1 MRKNKIVVFF
11 LCIIILLPFIPANK
25 SHAATGSADISVSS
39 GTVNVGERVTVS
51 VTIRAS
57 DEMGCEG
64 TVVYDPAI
72 LQLEQGDTHILD
84 YSNYAPEKTYSFVFT
99 AITAGNATVSVR
111 DVVISMLNTDNEDV
125 VLAGVCAS
133 AAVSVV
139 QPIQPA
145 LSSEAYLTGLVT
157 SLGQVDVSAGS
168 WTLYCDY
175 NTTTFAINPSV
186 SANASWAA
194 SGDFNNLRV
203 GANQFVIIVTAQDGV
218 TKHSYPITV
227 VRADG
232 PAASSSSEET
242 ESASETETEETSTEE
257 QPLLAVDL
265 MGGNQLYAVTEF
277 DGTITLPDGFTET
290 QQMVEGGYA
299 AAAVNDGGL
308 ILLYLVD
315 EDGKNG
321 AFYVYDTD
329 TKTAYPFVTAKQPQ
343 DSIIF
348 LEKPDSEEVPNGY
361 EETALSVGE
370 EEITA
375 YRKTGSEEELYL
387 VYGMNQDGETG
398 WYWYHG
404 ETGAFFPYSDDSE
417 GQDEALAA
425 LQSQLDESREN
436 YEHRLKSQK
445 IWLIVLLVLVLVS
458 VVVAGVAILALM
470 ASRRKSYEQLTD
482 EDLPEEETEE
492 AALEEN
498 AQGPS
503 QESLP
508 KEEEA
513 AIAEALEK
521 ETAGIEA
528 EEKESIVG
536 EETATRE
543 EAPETDSKEEG
554 KTDPGDLEPV
564 REATG
569 DVVIDFA
576 ADTELTR
583 EQTDDDLEVLDLDD
597 LK

>member
-1 MRKNKIVVFF
+1 MKKIKS
-11 LCIIILLPFIPANK
+11 LAILLCAVLLVLLVPMK
-25 SHAATGSADISVSS
+25 ESRAASGSASVSVS
-39 GTVNVGERVTVS
+39 AGTVNVGDTFTVV
-51 VTIRAS
+51 VTINGS
-57 DEMGCEG
+57 EEMVCEALLNYDSS
-64 TVVYDPAI
+64 VVRLDS
-72 LQLEQGDTHILD
+72 GNTHILEAD
-84 YSNYAPEKTYSFVFT
+84 NLAASKSFNYTFT
-99 AITAGNATVSVR
+99 AIAPGNAGFTVSGIIVGI
-111 DVVISMLNTDNEDV
+111 VSSGEQVTPGN
-125 VLAGVCAS
+125 AS